1 MSDNSKIAAV
11 VLAGLAA
18 GAAAWYLLATE
29 DGKATTDKLVDSLK
43 NLGGT
48 FNDIKEKASDT
59 IENLTGQANKVA
71 DNLMNKADNAYSNV

>member
-1 MSDNSKIAAV
+1 MSDKSKVATV

-43 NLGGT
+43 NLSGT
-48 FNDIKEKASDT
+48 FNDIKDKAVDT
-59 IENLTGQANKVA
+59 IDQLTGQANKVA
-71 DNLMNKADNAYSNV
+71 ENLKSTVETEYSNI